1 MFTWLYAITLISHQ
15 TISIYFLQTM
25 FSELSHYQRAFI
37 QDIKEF
43 SDPDTHTFAY
53 YFPFQSPRMSR
64 VFILDVVDSLLVGGT
79 IKGAEVFMS
88 RIDLMAFIPYGYK
101 FDEKLDQINHWFLVV
116 KIT

>member
-1 MFTWLYAITLISHQ
+1 MS
-15 TISIYFLQTM
+15 
-25 FSELSHYQRAFI
+25 SELSHYQRAFI
-37 QDIKEF
+37 QDIMEF
-43 SDPDTHTFAY
+43 SDPDTHTLAY

-116 KIT
+116 KNNMKYISSEKFRTGV